1 MKGAEI
7 ITEYLIRERV
17 PYVVGLCGHG
27 DLGLLDAL
35 FDRRD
40 EIRTLSVHHES
51 AAGFIADAYYR
62 IRHEPLATFTSVG
75 PGSANLPVALGSA
88 FMDSSAFLAITGNVP
103 TTQFNRAPF
112 QETGRYYQADTPGV
126 LRPYVKRSF
135 QATRADQLPLMLRQ
149 AFAAMLGGRPGPVHL
164 DVPLDVFVETSAEEV
179 PDPGQWRRGL
189 SRRSA
194 AAASD
199 VTVILDLLLTAERPV
214 IVAGYGVQNA
224 EAAAELAAF
233 AQAARIPVVT
243 SPLGKGIGHSASPL
257 YLGATGRN
265 GTYQANR
272 AARSADVIL
281 ALGTRFDDRSTS
293 SWLPGYTYSIPPTRL
308 IQVDIDPAEL
318 GRNYP
323 VALGVAAN
331 PKDVLGQLGDALR
344 QRGAGQHGAGQHG
357 AGQYGA
363 GQYGAGQ
370 YGAGQYGA
378 GQYGAGQHGG
388 LGQAPDRSRWLA
400 DIATWAQDWER
411 HTAPN
416 RSSDAS
422 PLRPERVLTDLRS
435 VLPEDGILLSDVGAH
450 HNWIVQE
457 WQPGGPG
464 TLLQSWGFASMC
476 FGMAGVLGARL
487 AAPDTPAVAVVG
499 DGGFLMLPSVV
510 ASAVEYDIP
519 AVWLVWNNGGYIS
532 IRDQQRGYFG
542 AGRELATSFRYAATG
557 EPYSADYAA
566 MARSM
571 GAQGL
576 RVEAAADLGSAL
588 KTALDSGLPT
598 VIDVPVEAD
607 AGQPSAATW
616 QLPPLL
622 HPEPTFGWPDPG

>member
-7 ITEYLIRERV
+7 IAEYLIRERV

-35 FDRRD
+35 YDRTD
-40 EIRTLSVHHES
+40 QIRTLSVHHES

-62 IRHEPLATFTSVG
+62 IRHEPLATLTSVG

-112 QETGRYYQADTPGV
+112 QETGRYYQADTPGL

-164 DVPLDVFVETSAEEV
+164 DVPLDVFVETSEHEV
-179 PDPGQWRRGL
+179 PDPGQWRRGI

-194 AAASD
+194 AAPAD
-199 VTVILDLLLTAERPV
+199 VAVMLGMLAAAERPL

-224 EAAAELAAF
+224 EAAGELATF
-233 AQAARIPVVT
+233 ATAARIPVAT
-243 SPLGKGIGHSASPL
+243 SPLGKITGPLEEAL

-293 SWLPGYTYSIPPTRL
+293 SWLPGYTYAIPPTRL

-323 VALGVAAN
+323 VTLGVAAS
-331 PKDVLGQLGDALR
+331 PKDVLTQLREGM
-344 QRGAGQHGAGQHG
+344 HT
-357 AGQYGA
+357 
-363 GQYGAGQ
+363 
-370 YGAGQYGA
+370 
-378 GQYGAGQHGG
+378 
-388 LGQAPDRSRWLA
+388 APDTGRWLA
-400 DIATWAQDWER
+400 DIAKWAQEWER

-416 RSSDAS
+416 RSSGAS
-422 PLRPERVLTDLRS
+422 PLRPERVLAELRR
-435 VLPEDGILLSDVGAH
+435 VLPEDGILISDVGAH

-457 WQPGGPG
+457 WRPGGPG

-476 FGMAGVLGARL
+476 FGMAGVLGAHL

-499 DGGFLMLPSVV
+499 DGGFLMLPSAV
-510 ASAVEYDIP
+510 ASAVEYGIP

-557 EPYSADYAA
+557 SPYSADYAA

-576 RVEAAADLGSAL
+576 RVQTPGDLGSAL
-588 KTALDSGLPT
+588 RAALGSGLPT
-598 VIDVPVEAD
+598 VIDVPVAAD
-607 AGQPSAATW
+607 ADQPSAATW
-616 QLPPLL
+616 QLPPLH
-622 HPEPTFGWPDPG
+622 HPEPTFGWPDPDSRLQPQH

>member
-1 MKGAEI
+1 MRKTGRQVPMKGAEI

-35 FDRRD
+35 YDRSG

-62 IRHEPLATFTSVG
+62 IRHRPLATFTSVG

-88 FMDSSAFLAITGNVP
+88 FMDASAFLAITGNVP

-112 QETGRYYQADTPGV
+112 QETGRFYQADAPGV

-179 PDPGQWRRGL
+179 PDPGEWRLGI

-194 AAASD
+194 AAAAD
-199 VTVILDLLLTAERPV
+199 VAAILELLQAARRPV

-224 EAAAELAAF
+224 EAAGELAAF
-233 AQAARIPVVT
+233 ATAARIPVAT
-243 SPLGKGIGHSASPL
+243 SPLGKGVGPL
-257 YLGATGRN
+257 ERALDLGATGRN

-293 SWLPGYTYSIPPTRL
+293 SWLPGYTYAIPPARL

-323 VALGVAAN
+323 VTLGVAAN
-331 PKDVLGQLGDALR
+331 PKDVLGQLRDATHMAL
-344 QRGAGQHGAGQHG
+344 
-357 AGQYGA
+357 
-363 GQYGAGQ
+363 
-370 YGAGQYGA
+370 
-378 GQYGAGQHGG
+378 
-388 LGQAPDRSRWLA
+388 DTVRWLA
-400 DIATWAQDWER
+400 DIAGWAQAWER

-416 RSSDAS
+416 RLSDAS
-422 PLRPERVLTDLRS
+422 PMRPERVLADLRR
-435 VLPEDGILLSDVGAH
+435 VLPADGILISDVGVH

-457 WQPGGPG
+457 WQPVRPG

-510 ASAVEYDIP
+510 ASAVEYGIP

-542 AGRELATSFRYAATG
+542 AGREIATSFRYAATG
-557 EPYSADYAA
+557 GPYSADYAA

-576 RVEAAADLGSAL
+576 RVETAGDLG
-588 KTALDSGLPT
+588 TALQTALGSGVPT
-598 VIDVPVEAD
+598 VIDVPVQAD
-607 AGQPSAATW
+607 AAQPSAATW
-616 QLPPLL
+616 QLPPLH
-622 HPEPTFGWPDPG
+622 HPEPTFGWPDPDGPDGPGGQLPPPRKHPVTAPTSRRSR

>member
-1 MKGAEI
+1 VKGAEI

-35 FDRRD
+35 YDRR
-40 EIRTLSVHHES
+40 EQIRTLSVHHES

-62 IRHEPLATFTSVG
+62 IRHRPLATFTSVG

-88 FMDSSAFLAITGNVP
+88 LMDSSAFLAITGNVP
-103 TTQFNRAPF
+103 TTQFNRSPF
-112 QETGRYYQADTPGV
+112 QETGRHYQADTPSA

-135 QATRADQLPLMLRQ
+135 QATRAGQLPLMLRQ
-149 AFAAMLGGRPGPVHL
+149 AFAAMLSGRPGPVHL
-164 DVPLDVFVETSAEEV
+164 DVPLDVFVETTDEPV
-179 PDPGQWRRGL
+179 PDPGLWRQGISARQ
-189 SRRSA
+189 A
-194 AAASD
+194 AADDD
-199 VTVILDLLLTAERPV
+199 VAAILDLLAAAERPL

-224 EAAAELAAF
+224 GGAAELDAF
-233 AQAARIPVVT
+233 AAAARIPVIS
-243 SPLGKGIGHSASPL
+243 SPLGKGTADARSPL

-293 SWLPGYTYSIPPTRL
+293 SWLPGYTYAIPPTRL
-308 IQVDIDPAEL
+308 IQVDIEPTEI

-323 VALGVAAN
+323 VTLGVVAS
-331 PKDVLGQLGDALR
+331 PKDVLGQLREAVVVTPDTSRWRAEIADWTR
-344 QRGAGQHGAGQHG
+344 DWEKHT
-357 AGQYGA
+357 
-363 GQYGAGQ
+363 
-370 YGAGQYGA
+370 
-378 GQYGAGQHGG
+378 
-388 LGQAPDRSRWLA
+388 APDRTSE
-400 DIATWAQDWER
+400 AT
-411 HTAPN
+411 
-416 RSSDAS
+416 
-422 PLRPERVLTDLRS
+422 PLRPQRVLADLRAA
-435 VLPEDGILLSDVGAH
+435 LPSDGILLSDVGVH

-457 WQPGGPG
+457 WRPGGPG

-476 FGMAGVLGARL
+476 FGMGGVIGARL

-510 ASAVEYDIP
+510 ATAVEYGIP
-519 AVWLVWNNGGYIS
+519 AIWLVWNNGGYIS

-542 AGRELATSFRYAATG
+542 GDRELATSFTYAATG
-557 EPYSADYAA
+557 SPYSADYAA

-576 RVEAAADLGSAL
+576 RVETAGDLGPAL
-588 KTALDSGLPT
+588 KTALDTGLPT
-598 VIDVPVEAD
+598 VIDVPVAAD
-607 AGQPSAATW
+607 ATQPSAATW
-616 QLPPLL
+616 DLPPLP
-622 HPEPTFGWPDPG
+622 HPEPSFGWPDPG

>member
-27 DLGLLDAL
+27 NLGLLDAL
-35 FDRRD
+35 YERS
-40 EIRTLSVHHES
+40 EQIRTLSVHHES

-62 IRHEPLATFTSVG
+62 VRHEPLATFTSVG

-88 FMDSSAFLAITGNVP
+88 LMDSSAFLAITGNVP

-112 QETGRYYQADTPGV
+112 QETGRHYQADTPGV

-164 DVPLDVFVETSAEEV
+164 DVPLDVFAEVSAEQV
-179 PDPGQWRRGL
+179 PDPGPWRHGI

-194 AAASD
+194 AAAAD
-199 VTVILDLLLTAERPV
+199 VAVILDLLLAAERPV

-224 EAAAELAAF
+224 EAAGELAAF
-233 AQAARIPVVT
+233 AAAAGIPVVS
-243 SPLGKGIGHSASPL
+243 SPLGKGAGCLRPSL

-272 AARSADVIL
+272 ATRSADVIL

-308 IQVDIDPAEL
+308 IQVDLDPAEL

-323 VALGVAAN
+323 VTLGVAAN
-331 PKDVLGQLGDALR
+331 PKDVLGQLLDGFPAAADAGR
-344 QRGAGQHGAGQHG
+344 
-357 AGQYGA
+357 
-363 GQYGAGQ
+363 
-370 YGAGQYGA
+370 
-378 GQYGAGQHGG
+378 
-388 LGQAPDRSRWLA
+388 PDMSRWRP
-400 DIATWAQDWER
+400 DIAAWTREWER

-422 PLRPERVLTDLRS
+422 PLRPERVLADLRQ
-435 VLPEDGILLSDVGAH
+435 VLPEDGILISDVGVH

-457 WQPGGPG
+457 WEPGAPG

-476 FGMAGVLGARL
+476 FGMAGVLGVRL

-499 DGGFLMLPSVV
+499 DGGFLMLPSAV
-510 ASAVEYDIP
+510 ASAVEYGLP

-542 AGRELATSFRYAATG
+542 AERELATSFRRAATG

-576 RVEAAADLGSAL
+576 RVETPGDLGLAL
-588 KTALDSGLPT
+588 KTALASGLPT
-598 VIDVPVEAD
+598 VIDVPVAAD
-607 AGQPSAATW
+607 PGQPSAATW
-616 QLPPLL
+616 DLPPLR
-622 HPEPTFGWPDPG
+622 HPEPTFGWPDRDNR

>member
-1 MKGAEI
+1 MEAAHSGMKGAEI

-164 DVPLDVFVETSAEEV
+164 DVPLDVFVETSAEKV
-179 PDPGQWRRGL
+179 PDPGQWRHGL

-194 AAASD
+194 AAAGD
-199 VTVILDLLLTAERPV
+199 LTAILDLLLTAERPV

-323 VALGVAAN
+323 VALGIVAN
-331 PKDVLGQLGDALR
+331 PKDVLGQLGDALH
-344 QRGAGQHGAGQHG
+344 QRSADQ
-357 AGQYGA
+357 
-363 GQYGAGQ
+363 
-370 YGAGQYGA
+370 
-378 GQYGAGQHGG
+378 QHGG
-388 LGQAPDRSRWLA
+388 PREAPGRSRWLA

-435 VLPEDGILLSDVGAH
+435 VLPENGILLSDVGAH

-622 HPEPTFGWPDPG
+622 HPEPTFGWPDPGKPPDPR

>member
-7 ITEYLIRERV
+7 ITEYLVRERV

-35 FDRRD
+35 YDRAG

-62 IRHEPLATFTSVG
+62 IRHQPLATFTSVG

-112 QETGRYYQADTPGV
+112 QETGRYFQADTPGV

-179 PDPGQWRRGL
+179 PDPGQWRQGI
-189 SRRSA
+189 SRHCA

-199 VTVILDLLLTAERPV
+199 LAAILDLLLAARRPV

-224 EAAAELAAF
+224 EAAGELAAF
-233 AQAARIPVVT
+233 AAAAHIPVVT
-243 SPLGKGIGHSASPL
+243 SPLGKGVGHPESPL
-257 YLGATGRN
+257 YLGAAGRN

-293 SWLPGYTYSIPPTRL
+293 SWLPGYTYSIPPARL

-323 VALGVAAN
+323 VTLGVVAN
-331 PKDVLGQLGDALR
+331 PKDVLRQLRDAMPTP
-344 QRGAGQHGAGQHG
+344 
-357 AGQYGA
+357 
-363 GQYGAGQ
+363 
-370 YGAGQYGA
+370 
-378 GQYGAGQHGG
+378 
-388 LGQAPDRSRWLA
+388 PDTSRWLA
-400 DIATWAQDWER
+400 AIVAWAEEWER

-416 RSSDAS
+416 RTSDAS
-422 PLRPERVLTDLRS
+422 PLRPERVLADLRH
-435 VLPEDGILLSDVGAH
+435 VLPEDGILISDVGVH

-476 FGMAGVLGARL
+476 FGMAGVLGAKL

-510 ASAVEYDIP
+510 ASAVEYGIP

-542 AGRELATSFRYAATG
+542 ADRELATSFRYAATG
-557 EPYSADYAA
+557 GPYTADYAA

-576 RVEAAADLGSAL
+576 RVETAGDLGSAL

-598 VIDVPVEAD
+598 VIDVPVQAD
-607 AGQPSAATW
+607 AAQPSAATW
-616 QLPPLL
+616 QLPPLH
-622 HPEPTFGWPDPG
+622 HPEPTFGWPDPDPPGGQLPPPDKRPVTAPTSRRSR

>member
-7 ITEYLIRERV
+7 ITEYLIREGV

-35 FDRRD
+35 YDRRE

-62 IRHEPLATFTSVG
+62 VRHEPLATFTSVG

-103 TTQFNRAPF
+103 TTQFNRGPF

-149 AFAAMLGGRPGPVHL
+149 AFATMLGGRPGPVHL
-164 DVPLDVFVETSAEEV
+164 DVPLDVFVETSAQEV
-179 PDPGQWRRGL
+179 PDPGQWRHGI

-194 AAASD
+194 AAAGD
-199 VTVILDLLLTAERPV
+199 VAAILDQLLAAERPL

-224 EAAAELAAF
+224 EAGEELAEF
-233 AQAARIPVVT
+233 AATAGIPVAT
-243 SPLGKGIGHSASPL
+243 SPLGKSGGPARSAL

-265 GTYQANR
+265 GTFQANR

-308 IQVDIDPAEL
+308 IQVDVDPAEL

-331 PKDVLGQLGDALR
+331 PKDVLSQLSAAIR
-344 QRGAGQHGAGQHG
+344 QRGPIQEGVIPGTERTH
-357 AGQYGA
+357 
-363 GQYGAGQ
+363 
-370 YGAGQYGA
+370 
-378 GQYGAGQHGG
+378 
-388 LGQAPDRSRWLA
+388 RWLA
-400 DIATWAQDWER
+400 DIATWTREWER
-411 HTAPN
+411 LTGPN
-416 RSSDAS
+416 RSSDAT
-422 PLRPERVLTDLRS
+422 PLRPERVLADLRA
-435 VLPEDGILLSDVGAH
+435 VLPADGILLSDVGAH

-487 AAPDTPAVAVVG
+487 AAPDKPVVAVVG

-510 ASAVEYDIP
+510 ATAVEYGLP

-542 AGRELATSFRYAATG
+542 AGRELATSFRLAATG
-557 EPYSADYAA
+557 ESYTADYAA

-576 RVEAAADLGSAL
+576 QVETPGDLGPAL

-616 QLPPLL
+616 QLPPLP
-622 HPEPTFGWPDPG
+622 HPEPTFGWPDPD

>member
-7 ITEYLIRERV
+7 IAEYLIRERV
-17 PYVVGLCGHG
+17 PYAVGLCGHG

-35 FDRRD
+35 YERR
-40 EIRTLSVHHES
+40 EQISTLSVHHES

-62 IRHEPLATFTSVG
+62 IRHRPLATFTSVG

-88 FMDSSAFLAITGNVP
+88 LMDSSAFLAITGNVP

-112 QETGRYYQADTPGV
+112 QETGRHYQADAPGV

-149 AFAAMLGGRPGPVHL
+149 AFAAMLTGRPGPVHL
-164 DVPLDVFVETSAEEV
+164 DVPLDVFVETSDEPV
-179 PDPGQWRRGL
+179 PDPGLWRRGI
-189 SRRSA
+189 SARSA
-194 AAASD
+194 AADAD
-199 VTVILDLLLTAERPV
+199 VAAILTLLAGARRPL
-214 IVAGYGVQNA
+214 IVAGYGVLNA
-224 EAAAELAAF
+224 EGSEELDAF
-233 AQAARIPVVT
+233 AAAARIPVVT
-243 SPLGKGIGHSASPL
+243 SPLGKGAAGARSAL

-293 SWLPGYTYSIPPTRL
+293 SWLPGYTYAIPPTRL
-308 IQVDIDPAEL
+308 IQVDADPAEL

-323 VALGVAAN
+323 VTLGVVAS
-331 PKDVLGQLGDALR
+331 PRDVLGQLREALVVTPDT
-344 QRGAGQHGAGQHG
+344 GQW
-357 AGQYGA
+357 
-363 GQYGAGQ
+363 
-370 YGAGQYGA
+370 
-378 GQYGAGQHGG
+378 
-388 LGQAPDRSRWLA
+388 RA
-400 DIATWAQDWER
+400 DIAAWAEEWER
-411 HTAPN
+411 HTAPD
-416 RSSDAS
+416 RTSEAT
-422 PLRPERVLTDLRS
+422 PLRPQRVLADLRA
-435 VLPEDGILLSDVGAH
+435 VLPDDGILLSDVGVH

-457 WQPGGPG
+457 WRPGGPG

-499 DGGFLMLPSVV
+499 DGGFLMLPGVV
-510 ASAVEYDIP
+510 ATAVEYGIP
-519 AVWLVWNNGGYIS
+519 AIWLVWNNGGYIS

-542 AGRELATSFRYAATG
+542 AGRELATTFSYAATG
-557 EPYSADYAA
+557 APYSADYAA

-576 RVEAAADLGSAL
+576 RVETAGDLGPAL

-598 VIDVPVEAD
+598 VIDVPVA
-607 AGQPSAATW
+607 AAAQPSAATW
-616 QLPPLL
+616 DLPPLP
-622 HPEPTFGWPDPG
+622 HPEPSFGWPDPASPATE

>member
-7 ITEYLIRERV
+7 IAEYLIRAGV

-35 FDRRD
+35 YDRRD

-112 QETGRYYQADTPGV
+112 QETGRYYQADAPGV

-149 AFAAMLGGRPGPVHL
+149 AFATMLGGRPGPVHL
-164 DVPLDVFVETSAEEV
+164 DVPLDVFVETSAQEI
-179 PDPGQWRRGL
+179 PDPGPWRGGI
-189 SRRSA
+189 SSRSA
-194 AAASD
+194 AAQDDIEA
-199 VTVILDLLLTAERPV
+199 VLDLLLTADRPV
-214 IVAGYGVQNA
+214 IVAGHGVENSGA
-224 EAAAELAAF
+224 TTELAAF
-233 AQAARIPVVT
+233 AEAAGVPVAT
-243 SPLGKGIGHSASPL
+243 SPLGKSAADASSPL
-257 YLGATGRN
+257 FLGATGRN

-272 AARSADVIL
+272 ATRSADVIL
-281 ALGTRFDDRSTS
+281 AFGTRFDDRSTS

-318 GRNYP
+318 GHNYP

-331 PKDVLGQLGDALR
+331 PRDVLAQLDDGLRVRAAAGEPRARPDAASR
-344 QRGAGQHGAGQHG
+344 R
-357 AGQYGA
+357 
-363 GQYGAGQ
+363 
-370 YGAGQYGA
+370 
-378 GQYGAGQHGG
+378 
-388 LGQAPDRSRWLA
+388 RWLA
-400 DIATWAQDWER
+400 EVAAWRQQWE
-411 HTAPN
+411 HEVAPG
-416 RSSDAS
+416 RSSQAR
-422 PLRPERVLTDLRS
+422 PMRPERVLADLRAA
-435 VLPEDGILLSDVGAH
+435 LPADGILLSDVGAH
-450 HNWIVQE
+450 HNWVVQE
-457 WQPGGPG
+457 WLPGGPG
-464 TLLQSWGFASMC
+464 TLVQSWGFASMG
-476 FGMAGVLGARL
+476 FGMAGALGARL
-487 AAPDTPAVAVVG
+487 AAPGRPVAAVVG
-499 DGGFLMLPSVV
+499 DGCFLMLPSVV
-510 ASAVEYDIP
+510 ATAVQYDLP

-542 AGRELATSFRYAATG
+542 PGRELATSFRRDSGG

-571 GAQGL
+571 GAQGI
-576 RVEAAADLGSAL
+576 RVDDPADLAAAL

-598 VIDVPVEAD
+598 VVDVPVDAEAV
-607 AGQPSAATW
+607 QPAAATW
-616 QLPPLL
+616 LLPPLPY
-622 HPEPTFGWPDPG
+622 PEPSFGWPDPG

>member
-17 PYVVGLCGHG
+17 PYAVGLCGHG
-27 DLGLLDAL
+27 NLGLLDAL
-35 FDRRD
+35 YDRS
-40 EIRTLSVHHES
+40 EQIRTLSVHHES

-62 IRHEPLATFTSVG
+62 VRHEPLATFTSVG

-88 FMDSSAFLAITGNVP
+88 LMDSSAFLAITGNVP

-112 QETGRYYQADTPGV
+112 QETGRHHQADTPGA

-149 AFAAMLGGRPGPVHL
+149 AFAVMLGGRPGPVHL
-164 DVPLDVFVETSAEEV
+164 DVPLDVFVETSAQQV
-179 PDPGQWRRGL
+179 PDPGQWRRGI
-189 SRRSA
+189 SCRSA
-194 AAASD
+194 AAAAD
-199 VTVILDLLLTAERPV
+199 VATILDLLLAAERPL

-224 EAAAELAAF
+224 EAAGELTAF
-233 AQAARIPVVT
+233 AATAGIPVVS
-243 SPLGKGIGHSASPL
+243 SPLGKGAGHLRPAL
-257 YLGATGRN
+257 NLGATGRN

-323 VALGVAAN
+323 VTLGVAAN
-331 PKDVLGQLGDALR
+331 PKDVLGQLRDGLRSAL
-344 QRGAGQHGAGQHG
+344 GADR
-357 AGQYGA
+357 
-363 GQYGAGQ
+363 
-370 YGAGQYGA
+370 
-378 GQYGAGQHGG
+378 
-388 LGQAPDRSRWLA
+388 PDTSGWRA
-400 DIATWAQDWER
+400 DIAAWTREWER

-422 PLRPERVLTDLRS
+422 PLRPERVLADLRQ
-435 VLPEDGILLSDVGAH
+435 VLPEDSILISDVGVH

-457 WQPGGPG
+457 WEPGPPG

-476 FGMAGVLGARL
+476 FAMAGVLGVRL

-499 DGGFLMLPSVV
+499 DGGFLMLPSAV
-510 ASAVEYDIP
+510 ATAVENGLP

-542 AGRELATSFRYAATG
+542 AGRELATSFSRAGTG

-576 RVEAAADLGSAL
+576 RVEAPGDLGFAL
-588 KTALDSGLPT
+588 KTALASGLPT
-598 VIDVPVEAD
+598 VIDVPVAAD
-607 AGQPSAATW
+607 PGQPSAATW
-616 QLPPLL
+616 DLPPLR
-622 HPEPTFGWPDPG
+622 HPEPTFGWPDTESR

>member
-7 ITEYLIRERV
+7 IAEYLIRERV

-35 FDRRD
+35 YDRSD
-40 EIRTLSVHHES
+40 QIRTLSVHHES

-62 IRHEPLATFTSVG
+62 IRHEPLATLTSVG
-75 PGSANLPVALGSA
+75 PGAANLPVALGSA

-112 QETGRYYQADTPGV
+112 QETGRYYQADTPGL

-164 DVPLDVFVETSAEEV
+164 DVPLDVFVETSEAEV
-179 PDPGQWRRGL
+179 PDPGQWRRGI

-194 AAASD
+194 AAPAD
-199 VTVILDLLLTAERPV
+199 VAAMLGMLAAAERPL
-214 IVAGYGVQNA
+214 IVAGYGVQGA
-224 EAAAELAAF
+224 EAAGELATF
-233 AQAARIPVVT
+233 ATAAQIPVAT
-243 SPLGKGIGHSASPL
+243 SPLGKIAGPLEEGL

-272 AARSADVIL
+272 AARTADVIL

-293 SWLPGYTYSIPPTRL
+293 SWLPGYTYTIPPTRL

-323 VALGVAAN
+323 VALGVAAS
-331 PKDVLGQLGDALR
+331 PKEVLTQLREGMRAV
-344 QRGAGQHGAGQHG
+344 
-357 AGQYGA
+357 
-363 GQYGAGQ
+363 
-370 YGAGQYGA
+370 
-378 GQYGAGQHGG
+378 
-388 LGQAPDRSRWLA
+388 PDTGRWLA
-400 DIATWAQDWER
+400 DIAQWAQEWER

-416 RSSDAS
+416 RSSGAS
-422 PLRPERVLTDLRS
+422 PLRPERVLAELRR
-435 VLPEDGILLSDVGAH
+435 VLPEDGILISDVGVH

-457 WQPGGPG
+457 WRPGGPG

-510 ASAVEYDIP
+510 ASAVEYGIP

-557 EPYSADYAA
+557 GPYSADYAA

-576 RVEAAADLGSAL
+576 RAETPGDLGSAL
-588 KTALDSGLPT
+588 QAALGSGLPT
-598 VIDVPVEAD
+598 VIDVPVAAD
-607 AGQPSAATW
+607 ADQPSAATW
-616 QLPPLL
+616 QLPPLH
-622 HPEPTFGWPDPG
+622 HPEPTFGWPDPDSRLQHQH